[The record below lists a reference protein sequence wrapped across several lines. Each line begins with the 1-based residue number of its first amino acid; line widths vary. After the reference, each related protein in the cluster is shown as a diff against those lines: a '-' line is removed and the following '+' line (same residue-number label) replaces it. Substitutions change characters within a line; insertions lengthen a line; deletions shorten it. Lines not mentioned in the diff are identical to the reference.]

1 MSCRAKS
8 MRWYIIR
15 TLLYKEW
22 LRHLA
27 DRGGFFLA
35 VLLVAATLLL
45 SVFRKTDSKSVG
57 FSAGIK
63 GWNLVCYRDPENLH
77 PDYYPWLRHLETHLP
92 LDLKFRNLPDQWVG
106 RDENGERVYDQS
118 MAAIEVEPLAKPP
131 GGNARYEVRLRYPG
145 KDASLL
151 GPLAHWFWQETFQYF
166 QDTPLEIETAE
177 DETHFPPG
185 ESLIQIRPTNSDDHG
200 QRRHKLLFAKQR
212 KNGSAFS
219 TTNGSRTDLKSVLPT
234 DLISLPNLIELE
246 EKRLPIPHSADER
259 SMMATAL
266 VMFSV
271 CFFCVYLLPALTC
284 EECERGILLAQAL
297 SPASPLEILAAKF
310 LFYPAIGI
318 GLAAL
323 LAGIYSLVVLL
334 RPLFWIVLV
343 ITTLGYLGVGMTIAS
358 LAHTQRM
365 ASMGALAYML
375 TVGLFLYITEQFGLP
390 SVRFVALEYYCPRML
405 HEVMMGSFRPV
416 AWYLLPSLAL
426 ALLWSY
432 VASSVFR
439 KRGWQ

>member
-1 MSCRAKS
+1 

-27 DRGGFFLA
+27 DRGGIFLA
-35 VLLVAATLLL
+35 ILLMVATLLL

-63 GWNLVCYRDPENLH
+63 GWNLVWFRDPENLH
-77 PDYYPWLRHLETHLP
+77 PDYYPWIRHLETHLP
-92 LDLKFRNLPDQWVG
+92 PDLKFRNLPDQWVG

-118 MAAIEVEPLAKPP
+118 MAAIEVEPVAKIP
-131 GGNARYEVRLRYPG
+131 GGPARYEVRFRYPG
-145 KDASLL
+145 KDASVL

-166 QDTPLEIETAE
+166 QDTPLEIETTE
-177 DETHFPPG
+177 DQTHFPPG
-185 ESLIQIRPTNSDDHG
+185 ESLIQIRPTGTDDHG
-200 QRRHKLLFAKQR
+200 QNRHKLLFARPGKS
-212 KNGSAFS
+212 GSA
-219 TTNGSRTDLKSVLPT
+219 GSSASGSVAGVRP
-234 DLISLPNLIELE
+234 SLPNPVELE

-259 SMMATAL
+259 SMVATAL
-266 VMFSV
+266 VMFSM

-284 EECERGILLAQAL
+284 EERERGILLAQAL

-318 GLAAL
+318 SLAAV
-323 LAGIYSLVVLL
+323 LAGIYNPVVLG
-334 RPLFWIVLV
+334 RPLFWLVLG

-365 ASMGALAYML
+365 ASMGALSYML
-375 TVGLFLYITEQFGLP
+375 TVGLFLYITEQFGIP
-390 SVRFVALEYYCPRML
+390 SVRYIALEYYCPRML
-405 HEVMMGSFRPV
+405 HEVMMGSIRPV
-416 AWYLLPSLAL
+416 AWYLVPSLAL
-426 ALLWSY
+426 AVIWST
-432 VASSVFR
+432 VATSVFR